1 MISAW
6 LLIPA
11 VLIGN
16 AVGII
21 VTAICAGRGGER

>member
-11 VLIGN
+11 VFVGVFIGIGMIALVSAN
-16 AVGII
+16 
-21 VTAICAGRGGER
+21 EKE